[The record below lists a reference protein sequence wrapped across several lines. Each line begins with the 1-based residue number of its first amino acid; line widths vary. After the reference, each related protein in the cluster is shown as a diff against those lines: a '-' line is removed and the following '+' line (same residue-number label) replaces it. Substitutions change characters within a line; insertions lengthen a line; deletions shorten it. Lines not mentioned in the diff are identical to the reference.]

1 MTDKVDLMELKKA
14 CEQAETEKEMK
25 DNLEKFT
32 EELQK
37 RQKEVISDTEFKIQ
51 GQKLIFCVLGDFSAL
66 EV

>member
-37 RQKEVISDTEFKIQ
+37 RQKEVISDTEFKI
-51 GQKLIFCVLGDFSAL
+51 
-66 EV
+66 

>member
-1 MTDKVDLMELKKA
+1 MLKKLHIMDFKKSY
-14 CEQAETEKEMK
+14 EEAETEEEMK
-25 DNLEKFT
+25 ENLEKFT

-51 GQKLIFCVLGDFSAL
+51 GQKLIFYILNDLGAL